1 MSGGY
6 PFGYHL
12 TKLRGDDGTP
22 FADPAEQE
30 RVWGREWGAA
40 DEVGRLRM
48 ALVRRPR
55 GEFGSVRADCWDE
68 DSGALVDPEG
78 LWYWES
84 RTPPDLKV
92 VDAQHAA
99 LVAALESEGVEVV
112 EVRGRFARAHHDA
125 DLHARPADHGAGRG
139 DHRAAG
145 AVQAP
150 R

>member
-48 ALVRRPR
+48 ALVRSPR
-55 GEFGSVRADCWDE
+55 G
-68 DSGALVDPEG
+68 
-78 LWYWES
+78 
-84 RTPPDLKV
+84 
-92 VDAQHAA
+92 
-99 LVAALESEGVEVV
+99 
-112 EVRGRFARAHHDA
+112 
-125 DLHARPADHGAGRG
+125 
-139 DHRAAG
+139 
-145 AVQAP
+145 
-150 R
+150 

>member
-48 ALVRRPR
+48 VLVRRPAR
-55 GEFGSVRADCWDE
+55 RVRRPCGPTAGTSDAQ
-68 DSGALVDPEG
+68 ALVDPDG
-78 LWYWES
+78 ALVLGVKDAARPGAGATRS
-84 RTPPDLKV
+84 TP
-92 VDAQHAA
+92 A
-99 LVAALESEGVEVV
+99 LVAALEAEGVEVV
-112 EVRGRFARAHHDA
+112 RWTATCPRTSRRRSTRAT
-125 DLHARPADHGAGRG
+125 R
-139 DHRAAG
+139 
-145 AVQAP
+145 
-150 R
+150 

>member
-22 FADPAEQE
+22 FADPAEQR

-55 GEFGSVRADCWDE
+55 GEFGAVRADCCDA
-68 DSGALVDPEG
+68 DSGGAGDSDPG
-78 LWYWES
+78 NGT
-84 RTPPDLKV
+84 RTGAD
-92 VDAQHAA
+92 
-99 LVAALESEGVEVV
+99 
-112 EVRGRFARAHHDA
+112 GRWQLRQADA
-125 DLHARPADHGAGRG
+125 DGGGVRDVVSLQRRG
-139 DHRAAG
+139 G
-145 AVQAP
+145 QA
-150 R
+150 